1 MEKDTTG
8 RKDMQPQEAE
18 ALFKQVSEMSVA
30 EKIKLALTGGKEARG
45 LLIRD
50 GNKLIQMGVARN
62 PRLTDLEAIQIAK
75 MKSLDQTVLRH
86 LATDRKWLKIYSM
99 KVELVKNPKTPP
111 VLALKLITH
120 LRDADLR
127 QIAKANDVLKE
138 ISLQAFR
145 MLNQK
150 K

>member
-8 RKDMQPQEAE
+8 REDIQPQKAE
-18 ALFKQVSEMSVA
+18 ALFKRIGEMTVA
-30 EKIKLALTGGKEARG
+30 ERIKLSLTGGKEARG
-45 LLIRD
+45 LLVRD

-62 PRLTDLEAIQIAK
+62 ARLTDLEAVQMAK
-75 MKSLDQTVLRH
+75 MKSLDQTVLRY
-86 LATDRKWLKIYSM
+86 LATDRKWLKLYPV
-99 KVELVKNPKTPP
+99 KVELVKNPKTPR
-111 VLALKLITH
+111 VLALKLLFH

-138 ISLQAFR
+138 ISMQALR
-145 MLNQK
+145 MLSQK